1 MRQAAENWRPARAH
15 VSVARMKW
23 VFTILLAG
31 GLAYAVSSVPP
42 RTAARIAARALRAS
56 WDWVAT
62 VGAKATRE
70 DPARAPARRAS
81 RKAQAASPQSE
92 TGRRGASRE
101 GIVPQ
106 PPKETLHPADRAA
119 LDSLLAEPARAE
131 SR

>member
-1 MRQAAENWRPARAH
+1 
-15 VSVARMKW
+15 MKW
-23 VFTILLAG
+23 VFAILLAG
-31 GLAYAVSSVPP
+31 GLAYAVSSVPA

-56 WDWVAT
+56 WDWVAS
-62 VGAKATRE
+62 VGAKAIRE
-70 DPARAPARRAS
+70 DPARAPRRAS

-119 LDSLLAEPARAE
+119 LDSLLAEPARAD

>member
-1 MRQAAENWRPARAH
+1 
-15 VSVARMKW
+15 MKW

-62 VGAKATRE
+62 VGAKATHE